1 MKVINNSEII
11 KDILE
16 GLSLIETD
24 ISVPKNARIRIKATM
39 EILSHVDHKDL
50 NLKIDKSLQELAEV
64 ADDPN
69 IPQYTRMQIW
79 TVVSQLENK

>member
-1 MKVINNSEII
+1 MINNGAVI

-24 ISVPKNARIRIKATM
+24 ISVPKNVRIRIRTTM
-39 EILSHVDHKDL
+39 DILSSVDNKDF
-50 NLKIDKSLQELAEV
+50 NLRIDKSLQELAEV